1 MKTIEYI
8 YEGKDYTL
16 KTGSFKKLYDFL
28 RVHTISPNDKIFIF
42 SEDKSHE
49 IYLGRDDYEDDLDM
63 VAKEILSVSFYFILG
78 IEGIVINK
86 FFKGRERNI
95 YEIEADIPVGYDT
108 TYHLYTEDVEE
119 PLRDTNEVMLPVY
132 IWFRYLTGTK
142 TIINPA
148 EV

>member
-1 MKTIEYI
+1 MKAIEYI

-28 RVHTISPNDKIFIF
+28 RVHTITPNDKIFIF

-49 IYLGRDDYEDDLDM
+49 IYLGQDDYEDGLDTIS
-63 VAKEILSVSFYFILG
+63 KEILSISFYFILG
-78 IEGIVINK
+78 IEGITINN
-86 FFKGRERNI
+86 FFKGKERNI
-95 YEIEADIPVGYDT
+95 YEMEADIPIGYDSNC
-108 TYHLYTEDVEE
+108 HLYTEDIEV
-119 PLRDTNEVMLPVY
+119 PLRDTNNVTLPIY

-142 TIINPA
+142 TIVNPA

>member
-1 MKTIEYI
+1 MKAVEYI

-28 RVHTISPNDKIFIF
+28 RVHTIAPNDKIFIF
-42 SEDKSHE
+42 NEDKSHE
-49 IYLGRDDYEDDLDM
+49 IYLGRDDYKDDLDM
-63 VAKEILSVSFYFILG
+63 IVKEILSISFYFILG
-78 IEGIVINK
+78 IEGITINN
-86 FFKGRERNI
+86 FFKGKERNI
-95 YEIEADIPVGYDT
+95 YEIEAEIPIRCDT
-108 TYHLYTEDVEE
+108 TYYLYTENIEM
-119 PLRDTNEVMLPVY
+119 PLRDTNNVTLPIY